1 MQFFRST
8 LYKKP
13 FSFLAQVIKDFRSNN
28 GILLAGAIAYYTLL
42 SIIPLFTLAL
52 VVSSYFYSDKELL
65 ALIRGNMELIVVVP
79 GLTDTLLD
87 HISTFLQYRHV
98 VSWVGIIV
106 MLFFS
111 SMAFNILEKTMA
123 IIFHHRM
130 DLHDR
135 RFLVSAILPFLFV
148 LLLVAGLLVIT
159 LAGGAMQTMKWDEIH
174 FFTWT
179 FKLKGFTSIILYFF
193 GVLSLS
199 VLFSAIYLLM
209 PTGNIVGKHALLGGV
224 SAAVLWE
231 ITRHILIWY
240 FSTLSFV
247 NVVYGSLA
255 TSIVTLLSLEAAA
268 MIILL
273 GAQVIATYE
282 RLCLEEM
289 D

>member
-1 MQFFRST
+1 MPFFSSN
-8 LYKKP
+8 LYKNP
-13 FSFLAQVIKDFRSNN
+13 FNFILQVIKDFRFNN
-28 GILLAGAIAYYTLL
+28 GIILAGAIAYYTLL

-65 ALIRGNMELIVVVP
+65 ELIRSNMDLIVVVP

-87 HISTFLQYRHV
+87 HVEVFLQYRKV
-98 VSWVGIIV
+98 ISWVGIMV

-111 SMAFNILEKTMA
+111 SMAFTILEKTMS
-123 IIFHHRM
+123 IIFNHRN

-135 RFLVSAILPFLFV
+135 HFLVSAILPYLFV
-148 LLLVAGLLVIT
+148 LLLVAGLFVIT
-159 LAGGAMQTMKWDEIH
+159 LMGGIMQTMQWDEIH

-179 FKLKGFTSIILYFF
+179 FKIKGLVSIILYVF

-199 VLFSAIYLLM
+199 ILFSAIYLLM
-209 PTGNIVGKHALLGGV
+209 PTGNISSKHALLGGV
-224 SAAVLWE
+224 SAAILWE
-231 ITRHILIWY
+231 IVRHILIWY
-240 FSTLSFV
+240 FANLSFV

-255 TSIVTLLSLEAAA
+255 TLIVTLLSLEAAA

-282 RLCLEEM
+282 RLCLKETV
-289 D
+289 